1 MGYDYGFMA
10 QKTMNENYNSLM
22 AKILGST
29 GCVGDFLYFISCC
42 GCVFVCLCVLLN
54 CPCSKQLELDGAC
67 VCVCVCVCLSSLL
80 VKLINYLIF
89 IIIVYH
95 HRLIIINPNRSPQ
108 V

>member
-42 GCVFVCLCVLLN
+42 GCGFVCLFVCAAELPLL
-54 CPCSKQLELDGAC
+54 ETAGA
-67 VCVCVCVCLSSLL
+67 
-80 VKLINYLIF
+80 
-89 IIIVYH
+89 
-95 HRLIIINPNRSPQ
+95 
-108 V
+108 